1 MLSSAYGSC
10 LPTLLAYESSLAVM
24 SILSDAIKGSITFCS
39 ADYKGQVLQSR
50 SDFSKLIHSVH
61 INIINEAD
69 PIYKRAIL
77 HNCKSLPSGLND
89 HSI

>member
-10 LPTLLAYESSLAVM
+10 LPTLLAYESSLAVT

-50 SDFSKLIHSVH
+50 SNFSKLIHSVH

-69 PIYKRAIL
+69 PKRAIS